1 MENLK
6 NWLWHKCL
14 IGWTNYMN
22 PKYEPLLGEDVIH
35 SITEGEACCAVCKY
49 WRQRGFDG
57 QCVKNPPTV
66 TAHLENCFPLVNA
79 TTYCGAFAVEERRVK
94 EIAEAKQAIALRVL
108 EAQKILKEQSEAK
121 VPEPAAQKA
130 EEPKSVLLDHQG
142 HAPIVHV
149 NQMRS
154 FAARAAAARK

>member
-1 MENLK
+1 MCSSDL
-6 NWLWHKCL
+6 
-14 IGWTNYMN
+14 
-22 PKYEPLLGEDVIH
+22 
-35 SITEGEACCAVCKY
+35 Y

-66 TAHLENCFPLVNA
+66 TAHLENCFPLTNA
-79 TTYCGAFAVEERRVK
+79 TTYCGAFVVEERRVK
-94 EIAEAKQAIALRVL
+94 ELTEVKQAVALRIA
-108 EAQKILKEQSEAK
+108 EAQKILKEQTAVESK
-121 VPEPAAQKA
+121 IEPAQKT
-130 EEPKSVLLDHQG
+130 EEPSKSVLLDHQG

>member
-1 MENLK
+1 
-6 NWLWHKCL
+6 
-14 IGWTNYMN
+14 MN
-22 PKYEPLLGEDVIH
+22 PKYESLVGEDVIH

-66 TAHLENCFPLVNA
+66 TAHLENCFPLTNA
-79 TTYCGAFAVEERRVK
+79 TTYCGAFVVEERRVK
-94 EIAEAKQAIALRVL
+94 ELTEVKQAVALRIA
-108 EAQKILKEQSEAK
+108 EAQKILKEQTAVESK
-121 VPEPAAQKA
+121 IEPAQKT
-130 EEPKSVLLDHQG
+130 EEPSKSVLLDHQG